1 MFGNQAFSYK
11 IVRVSRKILK
21 KKKKNSK
28 MEELITA
35 NQLFC
40 FLLFGEVSYIRKWS
54 IL

>member
-1 MFGNQAFSYK
+1 MFGNQAFSNK

-21 KKKKNSK
+21 QNRKNSK
-28 MEELITA
+28 MEELIAA

-40 FLLFGEVSYIRKWS
+40 VLLFGEVSYIRKWS